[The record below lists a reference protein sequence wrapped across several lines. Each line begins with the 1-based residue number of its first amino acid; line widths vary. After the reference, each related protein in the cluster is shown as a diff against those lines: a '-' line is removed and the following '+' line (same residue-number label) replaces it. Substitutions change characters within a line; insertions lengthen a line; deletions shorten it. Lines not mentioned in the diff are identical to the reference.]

1 MKVEVLDHGYVRLV
15 NSMGTEVDIANAA
28 RVSYEKEVYA
38 IQDSDRRL
46 INFLI
51 SHRHDSTLRHNVMS
65 FEIYAPLMVAR
76 QWWKHHV
83 ASAHVE
89 DQNGWNESSRRY
101 ITEHPVFYIPTWD
114 EWREKP
120 ENNKQGSGGSV
131 DKETGVVAKQLMQ
144 KHVEKS
150 MELYVEAMARGIAP
164 EQARMFLP
172 AYSMYVRWRWTA
184 SLNAILSFLEL
195 RQGETA
201 QDEITLYANAVATFV
216 EGQYPITM
224 EAWNNGRHV

>member
-1 MKVEVLDHGYVRLV
+1 MKIDVLDHGYVRLV

-28 RVSYEKEVYA
+28 RVSYDKEVYD
-38 IQDSDRRL
+38 IQDSDKRL

-65 FEIYAPLMVAR
+65 FEVYAPLMVAR
-76 QWWKHHV
+76 QWHKHAV
-83 ASAHVE
+83 GSTHVE
-89 DQNGWNESSRRY
+89 EQNGWNESSRRY
-101 ITEHPVFYIPTWD
+101 ITEEPVFYIPEFD
-114 EWREKP
+114 EWREKAAS
-120 ENNKQGSGGSV
+120 NKQGSGAPVSK
-131 DKETGVVAKQLMQ
+131 DTGVIATKLLQAHTQ
-144 KHVEKS
+144 KS
-150 MELYVEAMARGIAP
+150 LELYDEAMARGIAP

-201 QDEITLYANAVATFV
+201 QDEITEYANAVEVFV
-216 EGQYPITM
+216 EGQYPITT
-224 EAWNNGRHV
+224 EAWNAR

>member
-1 MKVEVLDHGYVRLV
+1 
-15 NSMGTEVDIANAA
+15 MGTEVDIANAA
-28 RVSYEKEVYA
+28 RVSYDKEVYA
-38 IQDSDRRL
+38 IQDSDKRL
-46 INFLI
+46 IQFLI

-65 FEIYAPLMVAR
+65 FEVYAPLMVAR

-83 ASAHVE
+83 GSTHVE
-89 DQNGWNESSRRY
+89 EQNGWNESSRRY
-101 ITEHPVFYIPTWD
+101 ITEEPVFYIPTFD
-114 EWREKP
+114 EWREKAA
-120 ENNKQGSGGSV
+120 NNKQGSGAPVSK
-131 DKETGVVAKQLMQ
+131 DTGVMATKLMQ
-144 KHVEKS
+144 AHAQKS
-150 MELYVEAMARGIAP
+150 LDLYDEAMERGISP

-201 QDEITLYANAVATFV
+201 QDEITQYANAVATFV

-224 EAWNNGRHV
+224 EAWNAR

>member
-1 MKVEVLDHGYVRLV
+1 MKIDVLDHGYVRLV

-28 RVSYEKEVYA
+28 RVSYDKEVYA
-38 IQDSDRRL
+38 IKDSDRRL
-46 INFLI
+46 IQFLI

-65 FEIYAPLMVAR
+65 FEVYAPLMVAR

-83 ASAHVE
+83 GSTHVE
-89 DQNGWNESSRRY
+89 EQNGWNESSRRY
-101 ITEHPVFYIPTWD
+101 ITEEPVFYIPTFD
-114 EWREKP
+114 EWREKAA
-120 ENNKQGSGGSV
+120 NNKQGSGAPVGK
-131 DKETGVVAKQLMQ
+131 DTGVMATKLMQ
-144 KHVEKS
+144 AHAQKS
-150 MELYVEAMARGIAP
+150 LDLYDEAMERGISP

-201 QDEITLYANAVATFV
+201 QDEITQYANAVATFV

-224 EAWNNGRHV
+224 EAWNAR

>member
-1 MKVEVLDHGYVRLV
+1 MKIDVLDHGYVRLV

-28 RVSYEKEVYA
+28 RVSYDKEVYA
-38 IQDSDRRL
+38 IQDSDKRL
-46 INFLI
+46 IQFLI

-65 FEIYAPLMVAR
+65 FEVYAPLMVAR

-83 ASAHVE
+83 GSTHVE
-89 DQNGWNESSRRY
+89 EQNGWNESSRRY
-101 ITEHPVFYIPTWD
+101 ITEEPVFYIPTFD
-114 EWREKP
+114 EWREKAA
-120 ENNKQGSGGSV
+120 NNKQGSGAPVSK
-131 DKETGVVAKQLMQ
+131 DTGVMATKLMQ
-144 KHVEKS
+144 AHAQKS
-150 MELYVEAMARGIAP
+150 LDLYDEAMERGISP

-201 QDEITLYANAVATFV
+201 QDEITQYANAVATFV

-224 EAWNNGRHV
+224 EAWNAR

>member
-1 MKVEVLDHGYVRLV
+1 MKIDVLDHGYVRLV
-15 NSMGTEVDIANAA
+15 NSMGSEVDIANAA
-28 RVSYEKEVYA
+28 RVSYDKEVYA
-38 IQDSDRRL
+38 IKDSDKRL

-83 ASAHVE
+83 GSTHVE
-89 DQNGWNESSRRY
+89 EQNGWNESSRRY
-101 ITEHPVFYIPTWD
+101 ITEEPVFYIPEFD
-114 EWREKP
+114 EWREKAHHS
-120 ENNKQGSGGSV
+120 KQGSGAPVSK
-131 DKETGVVAKQLMQ
+131 DTGVMATKLMQ
-144 KHVEKS
+144 AHAQKCL
-150 MELYVEAMARGIAP
+150 ELYDDAMARGISA

-201 QDEITLYANAVATFV
+201 QDEITQYANAVATFV

-224 EAWNNGRHV
+224 EAWNAR

>member
-1 MKVEVLDHGYVRLV
+1 MKIDVLDHGYVRLV
-15 NSMGTEVDIANAA
+15 NSMGSEVDIANAA
-28 RVSYEKEVYA
+28 RVSYDKEVYA
-38 IQDSDRRL
+38 IKDSDRRL
-46 INFLI
+46 IQFLI

-83 ASAHVE
+83 GSTHVE
-89 DQNGWNESSRRY
+89 EQNGWNESSRRY
-101 ITEHPVFYIPTWD
+101 ITEEPVFYIPEFN
-114 EWREKP
+114 EWREKAHHS
-120 ENNKQGSGGSV
+120 KQGSGAPVSK
-131 DKETGVVAKQLMQ
+131 DTGVMATKLMQ
-144 KHVEKS
+144 AHAQKCL
-150 MELYVEAMARGIAP
+150 ELYDDAMARGISA

-201 QDEITLYANAVATFV
+201 QDEITQYANAVATFV

-224 EAWNNGRHV
+224 EAWNAR

>member
-1 MKVEVLDHGYVRLV
+1 MKVDVLDHGYVRLV

-38 IQDSDRRL
+38 IQDSDKRL

-83 ASAHVE
+83 ASTHVE

-101 ITEHPVFYIPTWD
+101 VTEEPVFYIPEFD
-114 EWREKP
+114 EWREKARS
-120 ENNKQGSGGSV
+120 NKQGSAGPVSK
-131 DKETGVVAKQLMQ
+131 DTGVIANTLLR
-144 KHVEKS
+144 KHIEKS
-150 MELYVEAMARGIAP
+150 VQLYDDAMARGISP

-201 QDEITLYANAVATFV
+201 QDEITQYANAVAEFV
-216 EGQYPITM
+216 QGQYPITM
-224 EAWNNGRHV
+224 EAWNASR

>member
-1 MKVEVLDHGYVRLV
+1 MKIDVLDHGYVRLV
-15 NSMGTEVDIANAA
+15 NSMGSEVDIANAA
-28 RVSYEKEVYA
+28 RVSYDKEVYA
-38 IQDSDRRL
+38 IKDSDRRL
-46 INFLI
+46 IQFLI

-65 FEIYAPLMVAR
+65 FEVYAPLMVAR

-83 ASAHVE
+83 GSTHVE

-101 ITEHPVFYIPTWD
+101 ITEEPVFYIPEFD
-114 EWREKP
+114 EWREKAHHS
-120 ENNKQGSGGSV
+120 KQGSGAPVSK
-131 DKETGVVAKQLMQ
+131 DTGVMATKLMQ
-144 KHVEKS
+144 AHAQKCL
-150 MELYVEAMARGIAP
+150 ELYDDAMARGISA

-201 QDEITLYANAVATFV
+201 QDEITQYANAVATFV

-224 EAWNNGRHV
+224 EAWNAR

>member
-1 MKVEVLDHGYVRLV
+1 MKIDVLDHGYVRLV

-28 RVSYEKEVYA
+28 RVSYDKEVYA
-38 IQDSDRRL
+38 IKDSDKRL

-83 ASAHVE
+83 GSTHVE
-89 DQNGWNESSRRY
+89 EQNGWNESSRRY
-101 ITEHPVFYIPTWD
+101 ITEEPVFYVPEFD
-114 EWREKP
+114 EWREKAHHS
-120 ENNKQGSGGSV
+120 KQGSGAPVSK
-131 DKETGVVAKQLMQ
+131 DTGVMATKLMQ
-144 KHVEKS
+144 AHAQKCL
-150 MELYVEAMARGIAP
+150 ELYDDAMARGISA

-201 QDEITLYANAVATFV
+201 QDEITQYANAVATFV

-224 EAWNNGRHV
+224 EAWNAR

>member
-1 MKVEVLDHGYVRLV
+1 MKIDVLDHGYVRLV
-15 NSMGTEVDIANAA
+15 NSMGSEVDIANAA

-38 IQDSDRRL
+38 IKDSDKRL
-46 INFLI
+46 INLLI

-83 ASAHVE
+83 GSTHVE
-89 DQNGWNESSRRY
+89 EQNGWNESSRRY
-101 ITEHPVFYIPTWD
+101 ITEEPVFYIPEFN
-114 EWREKP
+114 EWREKAHHS
-120 ENNKQGSGGSV
+120 KQGSGAPVSK
-131 DKETGVVAKQLMQ
+131 DTGVMATKLMQ
-144 KHVEKS
+144 AHAQKCL
-150 MELYVEAMARGIAP
+150 ELYDDAMARGISA

-201 QDEITLYANAVATFV
+201 QDEITQYANAVATFV

-224 EAWNNGRHV
+224 EAWNAR